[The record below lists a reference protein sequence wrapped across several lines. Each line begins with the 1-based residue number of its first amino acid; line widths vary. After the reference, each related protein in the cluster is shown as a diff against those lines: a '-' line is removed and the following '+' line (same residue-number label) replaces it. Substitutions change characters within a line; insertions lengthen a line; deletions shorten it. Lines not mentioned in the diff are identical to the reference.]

1 MLTRKVLIIGTDPL
15 TASLCMKSLAAVG
28 DLETHCLD
36 VAATAWDEASLPAC
50 DLALIHDVPAGMQ
63 ATDLLLL
70 LRGKNPNM
78 AGILIA
84 TQIDVHTAVNAVNA
98 GFSRIVEQPLDG
110 LVLESAIEEALR
122 QLRVR
127 EENTRLQT
135 LMPLYRLGER
145 FLQSATI
152 QEVVEEL
159 VDAVCREIHV
169 PHVSV
174 MMPAT
179 AGGELKIVA
188 SRGIGQQLVDRT
200 TLKPG
205 EKIAGWV
212 FANGEPVI
220 LNKRTQHSSPFSS
233 HLQRQELAA
242 SISFPLK
249 GRGRI
254 LGVLNVSQTRP
265 ETQYSQSDLE
275 LLAIICSQAITAIEN
290 LTFIQEREEH
300 ARVKALLEQYVSP
313 EVAGLLLRSNQDVMD
328 VGGIVDL
335 TVLFADIR
343 HFTLLVQHLSLEEL
357 RIFLNCFFDCF
368 TREVFANK
376 GTLDKFMGDAALVF
390 FGAPLVIERPSVAA
404 VETAVRIISAF
415 ELLRKEW
422 SKKSSFF
429 EQVGLGIGISR
440 GRMFLG
446 NVGSARRLDYTVI
459 GTEVNIAQRLASDTD
474 SGQIL
479 ITETVY
485 SDIAGVYA
493 VTKEKSR
500 KLRGMEKEVALYS
513 ISPQALS

>member
-1 MLTRKVLIIGTDPL
+1 MLTRKVLIIGTDML
-15 TASLCMKSLAAVG
+15 TTNHCLTSLAAIG
-28 DLETHCLD
+28 NLETHCLD
-36 VAATAWDEASLPAC
+36 VNGKTWNDASLPTC
-50 DLALIHDVPAGMQ
+50 DLALIHDAPPGME
-63 ATDLLLL
+63 AIDLLKL

-78 AGILIA
+78 AGILLA
-84 TQIDVHTAVNAVNA
+84 THIDVATAINAVNS
-98 GFSRIVEQPLDG
+98 GFSRIVEHPLDG
-110 LVLESAIEEALR
+110 RNLESAIDEALR
-122 QLRVR
+122 QLTVR
-127 EENTRLQT
+127 EENTRLLT

-152 QEVVEEL
+152 QEVLEEL

-169 PHVSV
+169 PCVSV

-179 AGGELKIVA
+179 DGGGLKIVA

-212 FANGEPVI
+212 FENGEPVI
-220 LNKRTQHSSPFSS
+220 LNRETQHNSPFSS
-233 HLQRQELAA
+233 HLQRQELTA

-249 GRGRI
+249 GHSKV
-254 LGVLNVSQTRP
+254 LGVLNVSQTQP
-265 ETQYSQSDLE
+265 ETEYSQSDLE
-275 LLAIICSQAITAIEN
+275 LLAIICSQAVTAIEN
-290 LTFIQEREEH
+290 LTFIQEREGH

-313 EVAGLLLRSNQDVMD
+313 EVAGLLLRSNQDLMD
-328 VGGIVDL
+328 VGDIVDL

-357 RIFLNCFFDCF
+357 RIFLNSFFDCF

-390 FGAPLVIERPSVAA
+390 FGAPLVIEQPSVAA

-415 ELLRKEW
+415 EQLKKEW

-479 ITETVY
+479 ITEKVF
-485 SDIAGVYA
+485 SDVAGVFA
-493 VTKEKSR
+493 VAKEKSR

-513 ISPQALS
+513 ISPQLLS